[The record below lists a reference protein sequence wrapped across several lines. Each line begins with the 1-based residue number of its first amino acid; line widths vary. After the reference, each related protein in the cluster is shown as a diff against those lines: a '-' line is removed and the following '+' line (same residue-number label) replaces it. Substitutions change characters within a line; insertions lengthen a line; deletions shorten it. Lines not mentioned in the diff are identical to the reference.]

1 MTDTDSNLVPVFYT
15 VERGLLPLATMA
27 LEEAGI
33 PHVVRHP
40 HISGIIVG
48 ERSDLASAGPA
59 DQAPMEILVA
69 SEDESRAHRVLDD
82 LARSGP
88 GASMP
93 AAGTSAEP
101 GVAPAGVSAS
111 TSVGEAG
118 AVVLDAQTGAKIAQ
132 LTDDQLAWLG
142 RHLELESS
150 GDTDYYLDRPTI
162 EMLERAGADTA
173 LVATLRSALGAR
185 EGIDVRWSRGS
196 K

>member
-1 MTDTDSNLVPVFYT
+1 
-15 VERGLLPLATMA
+15 
-27 LEEAGI
+27 
-33 PHVVRHP
+33 
-40 HISGIIVG
+40 
-48 ERSDLASAGPA
+48 
-59 DQAPMEILVA
+59 
-69 SEDESRAHRVLDD
+69 
-82 LARSGP
+82 
-88 GASMP
+88 
-93 AAGTSAEP
+93 
-101 GVAPAGVSAS
+101 VSAS

-150 GDTDYYLDRPTI
+150 GDTDYDLDRPTI